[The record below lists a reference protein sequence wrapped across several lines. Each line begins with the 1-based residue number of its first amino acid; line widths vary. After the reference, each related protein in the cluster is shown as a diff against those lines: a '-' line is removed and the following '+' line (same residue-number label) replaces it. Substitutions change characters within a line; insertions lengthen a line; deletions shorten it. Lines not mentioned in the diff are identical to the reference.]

1 MIRKL
6 VFAAGV
12 VAALTAC
19 GDNFAAVQKEDT
31 IEAYEAFLEAN
42 PDSRW
47 TMQANARLEDLYL
60 QKARD
65 EKSLEAYDGYL
76 ERFPEGAL
84 RQKAL
89 GEREEFLFD
98 WAKGEGTQEAY
109 ERYLKEYP
117 KGDKK
122 MRKQA
127 ERMMAVYAY
136 LPNVTLSE
144 VKITQ
149 VNMAED
155 PKGPLDGW
163 GFAVDVTNNGDKA
176 IEDMRLRIKYL
187 SPEGGALRE
196 KEWPVVAKDFGIP
209 MEEEKKVPIQP
220 GETRT
225 WFWTDGVIPESWM
238 EKKGTRIDVTRIT
251 TGDPA

>member
-12 VAALTAC
+12 VAVLTAC

-65 EKSLEAYDGYL
+65 EKSLEAYDAYL

-84 RQKAL
+84 RKKAL
-89 GEREEFLFD
+89 DEREEFLFD
-98 WAKGEGTQEAY
+98 WAKSENSKEAY
-109 ERYLKEYP
+109 ERFLAEYP

-122 MRKQA
+122 RRKAA
-127 ERMMAVYAY
+127 ERMIAVHDY
-136 LPNVTLSE
+136 LPNVALSD
-144 VKITQ
+144 VKISQ

-155 PKGPLDGW
+155 PKGELDGW

-176 IEDMRLRIKYL
+176 IQDMRLRLKYL
-187 SPEGGALRE
+187 SPEGGPLRE

-209 MEEEKKVPIQP
+209 MEEEKKKPIEP

-225 WFWTDGVIPESWM
+225 WWWTDGVIPEPWF
-238 EKKGTRIDVTRIT
+238 EKKETRIEVTRIT
-251 TGDPA
+251 VVDPA